1 MHSDIW
7 LNTEIFTADT
17 PLCIHGSK
25 MKIKGRDKQESL
37 SGLRHFK
44 KIGEIIWYSNG
55 SSLWFGLILI
65 RGEMCGCRFPDYCGV
80 TGWIVS
86 DGPSPTES
94 YYDEIQTRMADNPVS
109 SVSRASPFNL
119 SPLKITPETPP
130 QARHHTNNNNNA
142 AAAGHR
148 AIFCFWPEPALDPFY
163 YMTLHRIYF
172 ETHW

>member
-7 LNTEIFTADT
+7 LNTEIFTVDT

-55 SSLWFGLILI
+55 SSLSFGLILI
-65 RGEMCGCRFPDYCGV
+65 RGEMCGCRFPAYCGV
-80 TGWIVS
+80 TGELS
-86 DGPSPTES
+86 QMARLPLNPT
-94 YYDEIQTRMADNPVS
+94 MMK
-109 SVSRASPFNL
+109 SPFNL

-130 QARHHTNNNNNA
+130 QAWHHTNNNNNA

-148 AIFCFWPEPALDPFY
+148 AIFCFWSEPALDPFY
-163 YMTLHRIYF
+163 HMTLHCIYF